1 MRPPPRCCVLLV
13 EDDTPVRE
21 ALEEV
26 LVAEG
31 MDVRTAEDGRQALD
45 AILGGLRPGLVLL
58 DLMMPV
64 MDGWQ
69 FLEALARRGLD
80 GVAPVLV
87 LTATGPEVR
96 SPAGALATIH
106 KPFDVADLLD
116 AIGRYA
122 RVGEDEP
129 DAGHA
134 DGPLRPM

>member
-13 EDDTPVRE
+13 EDDTTVRE

-26 LVAEG
+26 LIAEG
-31 MDVRTAEDGRQALD
+31 IDVRTAEDGRQALD
-45 AILGGLRPGLVLL
+45 AILGGLRPCLVLL

-69 FLEALARRGLD
+69 FLEALARRDLE

-96 SPAGALATIH
+96 CPAGASATIR
-106 KPFDVADLLD
+106 KPFDISDLLD

-122 RVGEDEP
+122 RVGGEGP
-129 DAGHA
+129 DAGLN
-134 DGPLRPM
+134 GGSLRAV